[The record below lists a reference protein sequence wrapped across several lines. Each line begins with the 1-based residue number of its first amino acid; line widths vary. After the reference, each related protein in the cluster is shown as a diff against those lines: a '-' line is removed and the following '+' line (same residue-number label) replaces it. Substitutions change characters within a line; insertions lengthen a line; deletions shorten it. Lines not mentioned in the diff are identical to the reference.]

1 MKKKTLCKKS
11 LISLNLFFFYI
22 LCQDEES
29 AGEEEEE
36 KEEKAISLFGA
47 LKIPGVVEFSLWYD
61 PLFFSTNL
69 VIKNQFL
76 ASIFIFQF
84 VLFEACCLHFPLL
97 APQLHSRD
105 VRGIKI
111 LPFHTLD
118 YRHDSDFLQHFLNNL
133 AELSCFFL
141 IWFARIVHILGT

>member
-1 MKKKTLCKKS
+1 MKKTPCIKS
-11 LISLNLFFFYI
+11 LISLNLLFFYI

-29 AGEEEEE
+29 AGEEEEEKKAEE

-61 PLFFSTNL
+61 TLFFSINL
-69 VIKNQFL
+69 EIKNQFI

-97 APQLHSRD
+97 AAQLHS
-105 VRGIKI
+105 
-111 LPFHTLD
+111 
-118 YRHDSDFLQHFLNNL
+118 
-133 AELSCFFL
+133 
-141 IWFARIVHILGT
+141 